1 MKTWKNVSWNHRI
14 NGYGHAAFETQYV
27 VNYYVIY
34 AIISLVPLILSS
46 KKLPSFSTI
55 YLFIFCKA
63 VKAMS
68 QIYVVVDF
76 Y

>member
-34 AIISLVPLILSS
+34 AIISLVPIFQVVKSLLHFLQFICLFFA
-46 KKLPSFSTI
+46 KL
-55 YLFIFCKA
+55 
-63 VKAMS
+63 
-68 QIYVVVDF
+68 
-76 Y
+76 